1 MNIYSGTL
9 ILEQL
14 MKLGGIKMVVIKI
27 ENKKGKELGALKINR
42 TPEMNIDYET
52 KNVEYVDES
61 FDNIFGSNDDMISIR
76 VNESQTFSSMNYIN
90 VSEVPDNCKDLVL
103 ELSAYNQLLEHYENR
118 YLYDCYILIA
128 NYFGHIDYAKEFGY
142 NKTHDEICLIL
153 FQNLLASFDAHN
165 EKPNPFLDFVNRM
178 RNKIDWSL
186 QQRGYGR

>member
-9 ILEQL
+9 ILKQH
-14 MKLGGIKMVVIKI
+14 MKLGGIRMVVIQI

-76 VNESQTFSSMNYIN
+76 VNESQTFSSMDKTFTVGYDNKKY
-90 VSEVPDNCKDLVL
+90 SE
-103 ELSAYNQLLEHYENR
+103 
-118 YLYDCYILIA
+118 
-128 NYFGHIDYAKEFGY
+128 IDYAKEFGY

-178 RNKIDWSL
+178 RNKIGWSL

>member
-14 MKLGGIKMVVIKI
+14 MKLGGIKMVVIQI
-27 ENKKGKELGALKINR
+27 ENKKGKELGA
-42 TPEMNIDYET
+42 ET